1 MEHTSEDIALVR
13 PNKVVVGDYFNY
25 KNVRYTVI
33 GIDANILAF
42 VFTGLDMSVPDGKYA
57 QFITMLSGRFQRIQP
72 LDIEGEPLS

>member
-1 MEHTSEDIALVR
+1 MEHTPEDITLVR
-13 PNKVVVGDYFNY
+13 PDKVVVGDYFIY

-42 VFTGLDMSVPDGKYA
+42 VFTGLDTTIPNGKYA
-57 QFITMLSGRFQRIQP
+57 QFVTMRSGRFQRIQP